1 MKLNERIRH
10 FYDTSTK
17 LWLDTWGEHMHHGHY
32 GDDGK
37 EKKDHQQAQTD
48 LVNKLLLWGDVQ
60 AASRILDAG
69 CGVGGSAR
77 YLAKL
82 YGAKVKGLT
91 LSPVQVTAAQIYNE
105 KAGLQDQVE
114 IVAQDLLTLTAADGP
129 FDLVWSMESG
139 EHIPEK
145 QAMLERFYEVLSPGG
160 KFLMAT
166 WCIRQEPPA
175 LRPEEQQ
182 LLNTIGELYHLPPMI
197 SIEKYR
203 ELAHE
208 LGFKHVQS
216 ADWSAAVAPFWKA
229 VIQSALSLPSIVGL
243 VRAGIPAIK
252 GAWAMQYMIKGY
264 RMNTLK
270 FGVIQGTKP

>member
-1 MKLNERIRH
+1 MMLNERIRH

-60 AASRILDAG
+60 SASRILDAG

-82 YGAKVKGLT
+82 YGAQVKGLT
-91 LSPVQVTAAQIYNE
+91 LSPVQVNAALIYNE

-145 QAMLERFYEVLSPGG
+145 QGMLERFYEVLRPGG

-208 LGFKHVQS
+208 MGFTNVQS

-229 VIQSALSLPSIVGL
+229 VIQSAMSLPSIVGL

-264 RMNTLK
+264 RMGTLK

>member
-1 MKLNERIRH
+1 MTLNERIRH

-37 EKKDHQQAQTD
+37 EKKDPQQAQTD
-48 LVNKLLLWGDVQ
+48 LVNKLLLWGNVQ
-60 AASRILDAG
+60 EASRILDAG

-82 YGAKVKGLT
+82 YSAKVKGLT
-91 LSPVQVTAAQIYNE
+91 LSPVQVTAANIYNE
-105 KAGLQDQVE
+105 KAGLDDQVE
-114 IVAQDLLTLTAADGP
+114 IVEQDLLTLTAADGP

-145 QAMLERFYEVLSPGG
+145 RQMLERFYEVLSPGG
-160 KFLMAT
+160 KFLLAT
-166 WCIRQEPPA
+166 WCIRHEPPA
-175 LRPEEQQ
+175 LRPEERQ
-182 LLNTIGELYHLPPMI
+182 LLDTIGELYHLPPMI

-203 ELAHE
+203 EIAQE
-208 LGFKHVQS
+208 VGFTNVQS

-229 VIQSALSLPSIVGL
+229 VIQSAFSLPSFVGL

-252 GAWAMQYMIKGY
+252 GAWAMQYMTKGY